1 MADLERDFVELEDDN
16 GNKFELDVID
26 YFEHEGQEY
35 AILMDLA
42 SLEELDESDAEPTE
56 QEVYILKVV
65 ADGEYEEFLPPDED
79 KMDALIAI
87 AEELLSDD
95 CDCGC
100 DDDHDHDC
108 GCGCGD
114 HAE

>member
-1 MADLERDFVELEDDN
+1 MSDLVERDFVEIEDDE
-16 GNKFELDVID
+16 GNKFELDIID

-35 AILMDLA
+35 AILMDLN
-42 SLEELDESDAEPTE
+42 ELDENEEADDSAE

-65 ADGEYEEFLPPDED
+65 PDGDYEEFLPPDED

-87 AEELLSDD
+87 AEELLSED

-100 DDDHDHDC
+100 GCDHDHD
-108 GCGCGD
+108 

>member
-1 MADLERDFVELEDDN
+1 MSDLERDFIELEDDE

-35 AILMDLA
+35 AILMDMSA
-42 SLEELDESDAEPTE
+42 LESEEEPEENGE

-65 ADGEYEEFLPPDED
+65 EDGDYEEFLPPDED

-87 AEELLSDD
+87 AEELLSEG

-100 DDDHDHDC
+100 DDHDH
-108 GCGCGD
+108 
-114 HAE
+114 HHE

>member
-1 MADLERDFVELEDDN
+1 MSDLVERDFVEIEDDE

-35 AILMDLA
+35 AILMDLNA
-42 SLEELDESDAEPTE
+42 LEEDEELDDNAE

-65 ADGEYEEFLPPDED
+65 QDGDYEEFRPPDED
-79 KMDALIAI
+79 KMEALIAI
-87 AEELLSDD
+87 AEELLSED

-100 DDDHDHDC
+100 DHDHDH
-108 GCGCGD
+108 
-114 HAE
+114 AE